1 MLYNKLKNINYYK
14 KVIKVDIEKFLQN
27 VNSGKPI
34 PTGTEIHNFMVGLSN
49 EAMKITTRLNNSYH
63 TPEEIRELFT
73 QLTGNEI
80 DSSFCIF
87 PPFYTDC
94 GKNIHIGKN
103 VFINTCCHFQDQG
116 GIFIGDGVLIGH
128 NVTMATLDH
137 GFAPEDRG
145 TTYPAPIILEKNAWV
160 GANVTIVSGVR
171 IGENAIIA
179 AGAVV
184 TKDIPANVVA
194 GGVPARI
201 LKEI

>member
-1 MLYNKLKNINYYK
+1 MNVEEFLNY
-14 KVIKVDIEKFLQN
+14 
-27 VNSGKPI
+27 VNSRNPI
-34 PTGTEIHNFMVGLSN
+34 PANTDIHAFMVKLSN
-49 EAMKITTRLNNSYH
+49 EAMKLTTRLNNSYH
-63 TPEEIRELFT
+63 TPEEVREIFA
-73 QLTGNEI
+73 QLTGKAI

-116 GIFIGDGVLIGH
+116 GIFIEDGVLIGH
-128 NVTMATLDH
+128 NVTLATLNH
-137 GFAPEDRG
+137 GFAAENRN
-145 TTYPAPIILEKNAWV
+145 TTYPAPIIIEKNVWI

-184 TKDIPANVVA
+184 TKDIPANVLA
-194 GGVPARI
+194 GGVPAKVI
-201 LKEI
+201 KKI

>member
-1 MLYNKLKNINYYK
+1 MKI
-14 KVIKVDIEKFLQN
+14 DIEKFLKH

-34 PTGTEIHNFMVGLSN
+34 PTGTEIYDFMVKLSH
-49 EAMKITTRLNNSYH
+49 EAMRITAELNSSYH
-63 TPEEIRELFT
+63 TPEEIRDIFT
-73 QLTGNEI
+73 QLTGREI
-80 DSSFCIF
+80 DSTFSIF

-128 NVTMATLDH
+128 NVTLATLDH

-145 TTYPAPIILEKNAWV
+145 TTYPAPIILEKNVWL

-194 GGVPARI
+194 GEYQQKLSKI
-201 LKEI
+201 FKY

>member
-1 MLYNKLKNINYYK
+1 MKI
-14 KVIKVDIEKFLQN
+14 DIEKFLKH

-34 PTGTEIHNFMVGLSN
+34 PTKTEIYDFMVKLSH
-49 EAMKITTRLNNSYH
+49 EAMRITAELNSSYH
-63 TPEEIRELFT
+63 TPEEIRDIFT
-73 QLTGNEI
+73 QLTGREI
-80 DSSFCIF
+80 DSTFSIF

-128 NVTMATLDH
+128 NVTLATLDH

-145 TTYPAPIILEKNAWV
+145 TTYPAPIILEKNVWL

-171 IGENAIIA
+171 IGENTIIA

-194 GGVPARI
+194 GGVPAKVI
-201 LKEI
+201 KNI

>member
-1 MLYNKLKNINYYK
+1 MT
-14 KVIKVDIEKFLQN
+14 IEKFLEH
-27 VNSGKPI
+27 VNSGKNI
-34 PTGTEIHNFMVGLSN
+34 PTNTDIHIFMTKLSN
-49 EAMKITTRLNNSYH
+49 EAMKITTKLNNSYH
-63 TPEEIRELFT
+63 TPEEIREIFI
-73 QLTGNEI
+73 QLTGKDI
-80 DSSFCIF
+80 DSSFRIF

-128 NVTMATLDH
+128 NVTLATLDH
-137 GFAPEDRG
+137 GFNPEDRG
-145 TTYPAPIILEKNAWV
+145 TTYPAPIIIEKNVWI

-194 GGVPARI
+194 GGVPAKIIKRI
-201 LKEI
+201 

>member
-1 MLYNKLKNINYYK
+1 MNTEEFLKY
-14 KVIKVDIEKFLQN
+14 
-27 VNSGKPI
+27 VNSRKAVPV
-34 PTGTEIHNFMVGLSN
+34 GTDIHNYMVKLSN
-49 EAMKITTRLNNSYH
+49 EAMKITTKLNNSYH
-63 TPEEIRELFT
+63 SPEEIREIFA
-73 QLTGNEI
+73 QLTERTI

-128 NVTMATLDH
+128 NVTLATLNH
-137 GFAPEDRG
+137 GFAPEDRS
-145 TTYPAPIILEKNAWV
+145 TTYPAPIIIEKKVWI
-160 GANVTIVSGVR
+160 GANVTVVSGVR

-194 GGVPARI
+194 GGVPAKVI
-201 LKEI
+201 KKI